1 MYSPSLLYLGI
12 CTCRSPQRQWLLAPA
27 PAPAPQLRA
36 RLSPAPGS
44 EQTQPRPSHEVT
56 QPPAPAPAP
65 GQWLSVTW
73 TPVVVDSCGMEV
85 RVNLKMKW
93 K

>member
-1 MYSPSLLYLGI
+1 MYSPVWLYLDI
-12 CTCRSPQRQWLLAPA
+12 RTCRSPQRQWLLAPA
-27 PAPAPQLRA
+27 PQLRA
-36 RLSPAPGS
+36 RLAPAPGS

-56 QPPAPAPAP
+56 QPPAP

-73 TPVVVDSCGMEV
+73 TPSVGRRGLE
-85 RVNLKMKW
+85 VNLTMKW